1 VNRLRILAFAT
12 KLCEKKGY
20 DAEIFCG
27 IKERSFKGF
36 ESNNSLKIW
45 DGTYQNSLENSSALV
60 KTLMIELTLLTL
72 LNYVGDNFCEY
83 RNLGHD
89 NYKSLLLSYSDASNK
104 FGPLEVKKII
114 EKSENFKVTAVAIA
128 AIKCPQHIVK

>member
-1 VNRLRILAFAT
+1 MFLIIL
-12 KLCEKKGY
+12 
-20 DAEIFCG
+20 
-27 IKERSFKGF
+27 
-36 ESNNSLKIW
+36 
-45 DGTYQNSLENSSALV
+45 LV
-60 KTLMIELTLLTL
+60 KNVLNSIIRKNFPSKNALMIELTLLTL
-72 LNYVGDNFCEY
+72 LNHVGDNFCEY

-104 FGPLEVKKII
+104 FGPLEVKKVI

>member
-1 VNRLRILAFAT
+1 MISSVLVNL
-12 KLCEKKGY
+12 
-20 DAEIFCG
+20 
-27 IKERSFKGF
+27 
-36 ESNNSLKIW
+36 
-45 DGTYQNSLENSSALV
+45 LV
-60 KTLMIELTLLTL
+60 KNAMHCIIRKNFISKEALMIELTLLTL

-83 RNLGHD
+83 RTLGHD

-104 FGPLEVKKII
+104 FGPLEVKNVI

>member
-1 VNRLRILAFAT
+1 MISSVLVNL
-12 KLCEKKGY
+12 
-20 DAEIFCG
+20 
-27 IKERSFKGF
+27 
-36 ESNNSLKIW
+36 
-45 DGTYQNSLENSSALV
+45 LV
-60 KTLMIELTLLTL
+60 KNVIHCIIRKNFISNEALMIELTLLTL

-89 NYKSLLLSYSDASNK
+89 NYKSLLLSYSDASYK
-104 FGPLEVKKII
+104 FGPLEVKKVI